1 MNRSTRGL
9 PGVWGVAV
17 MLVLILAPVA
27 ALADTP
33 SGADVLVP
41 KPAEF
46 IPAFVAFLI
55 IWSVLAKCVWP
66 SITSKM
72 EMRQKKIEGDLDA
85 AERSKVDAEEELEK
99 NKAKIVEAQKQAEEI
114 ISKAKQEVE
123 QERSQVLGKAQSEAD
138 DILAKAQSTVE
149 SERKKAMIELSGQVV
164 DLSVEIAGKII
175 GNDLSETSQRKLAE
189 KYLAEVSTSDV
200 N

>member
-1 MNRSTRGL
+1 MTGVQTCAL
-9 PGVWGVAV
+9 P
-17 MLVLILAPVA
+17 I
-27 ALADTP
+27 
-33 SGADVLVP
+33 S
-41 KPAEF
+41 
-46 IPAFVAFLI
+46 
-55 IWSVLAKCVWP
+55 
-66 SITSKM
+66 
-72 EMRQKKIEGDLDA
+72 
-85 AERSKVDAEEELEK
+85 
-99 NKAKIVEAQKQAEEI
+99 QKQAEEI

>member
-9 PGVWGVAV
+9 PVAWGIAATFA
-17 MLVLILAPVA
+17 LATAPLP
-27 ALADTP
+27 ALADSP
-33 SGADVLVP
+33 SGADVLIP

-55 IWSVLAKCVWP
+55 IWSVLAKRVWP
-66 SITSKM
+66 SIVNKM
-72 EMRQKKIEGDLDA
+72 EMRQKKIEDDLDT
-85 AERSKVDAEEELEK
+85 AERSKVDAAEQLKE
-99 NKAKIVEAQKQAEEI
+99 NKAKVAEAQKQAEEI

-123 QERSQVLGKAQSEAD
+123 QERSQVLGEAQSEAD
-138 DILAKAQSTVE
+138 DIVAKAQSTVE
-149 SERKKAMIELSGQVV
+149 AERKKAMIELSGQVV

-175 GNDLSETSQRKLAE
+175 GNDLSEVSQRKLAE